1 MNIFTVDK
9 TSDIPLYIQIRDRI
23 SQAIDQGTLKPGDK
37 LPAVSALA
45 RDIGVTQAT
54 VRRALQDLTDAGQA
68 CCHVGRG
75 TFIQEV
81 KITQDEFADGAPA
94 ESKRPSPDKRKAP
107 TSESQNPF
115 EFAAR
120 KLRMGISKALTDIMT
135 LANKPGIIHLTKGVP
150 DPTLLP
156 ANFLEEVSANIFRQ
170 GAPPLIEA
178 TDSLGLYELRAE
190 IAARFSEAGT
200 AISAEQ
206 VLITNGS
213 LQALTLI
220 AQASLEDNRHVYF
233 ETPCFTGVTN
243 TFIAMGHW
251 AETIGRDREGPLY
264 DALIQKSGSKS
275 AMLYLCPYAQN
286 PMGTDLSGERAGQLV
301 EWARRTGSTI
311 IADEIFKDLRYDPS
325 QVQPS
330 LLQSLGPD
338 QTIIVSSMSKSVM
351 TGLRLGWLI
360 SSTKR
365 VQQLAQLKR
374 LMDHS
379 CPTIIQA
386 MALEIFQSGKF
397 TAHTDRMRAIYQE
410 RMDIMCDSLSRL
422 MPKEVRWTRPDGGFS
437 LLVELPR
444 GYSSVA
450 LFLAAIAKG
459 VAFAPGPLF
468 DIDQRF
474 VHCLRLSCA
483 WANADQLKEGIE
495 LLAGVL
501 HEFLGRPAGESG
513 LSGLGSYQ

>member
-1 MNIFTVDK
+1 MTYLSVDK
-9 TSDIPLYIQIRDRI
+9 SSDIPLYIQIRDRI
-23 SQAIDQGTLKPGDK
+23 SQAIDQGTLKAGDR

-75 TFIQEV
+75 TFIQEA
-81 KITQDEFADGAPA
+81 KASQDEFVDGAPA
-94 ESKRPSPDKRKAP
+94 ETKRPAPSKRTSPP
-107 TSESQNPF
+107 GEGQNPF

-120 KLRMGISKALTDIMT
+120 RLRMGVSKALTDIMT
-135 LANKPGIIHLTKGVP
+135 LANKPGMLHLTKGVP
-150 DPTLLP
+150 DPSLIP
-156 ANFLEEVSANIFRQ
+156 ANFLEEVSAGIFAAGSQ
-170 GAPPLIEA
+170 SLIEA
-178 TDSLGLYELRAE
+178 TDSLGMYQLRAE
-190 IAARFSEAGT
+190 IATRSSIDGLS
-200 AISAEQ
+200 ISPDQ

-220 AQASLEDNRHVYF
+220 AQASLEDNRQVYF
-233 ETPCFTGVTN
+233 ETPCFTGVIN
-243 TFIAMGHW
+243 TFITMGHW
-251 AETIGRDREGPLY
+251 PETISRDHQGPLV
-264 DALIQKSGSKS
+264 DTLIEKSGEK
-275 AMLYLCPYAQN
+275 AAILYLCPYAQN
-286 PMGTDLSGERAGQLV
+286 PMGTDLSSARSRQLV
-301 EWARRTGSTI
+301 DWAKRTGSTI
-311 IADEIFKDLRYDPS
+311 IADEIFKDLHFS
-325 QVQPS
+325 QSQAQPS
-330 LLQSLGPD
+330 LLQSLGAE
-338 QTIIVSSMSKSVM
+338 QTIVVSSLSKSVM

-360 SSTKR
+360 SSPKK

-386 MALEIFQSGKF
+386 MALEIFRSGKF
-397 TAHTDRMRAIYQE
+397 AAHTERMRVIYEE
-410 RMDIMCDSLSRL
+410 RMKIMTDLLHRL
-422 MPKEVRWTRPDGGFS
+422 MPKEVSWTRPDGGFS
-437 LLVELPR
+437 MLLELPR

-450 LFLAAIAKG
+450 LFLAAISKG

-483 WANADQLKEGIE
+483 WADGDQLKEGIE
-495 LLAGVL
+495 LLADTL
-501 HEFLGRPAGESG
+501 HDFLSRPAGESG